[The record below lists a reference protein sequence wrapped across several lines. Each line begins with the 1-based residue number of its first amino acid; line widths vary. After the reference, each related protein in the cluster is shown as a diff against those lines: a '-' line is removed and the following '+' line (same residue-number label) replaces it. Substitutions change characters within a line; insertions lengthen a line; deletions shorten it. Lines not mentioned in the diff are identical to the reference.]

1 MSPADLIREWSE
13 AVQAADALARE
24 MRARMGHVCPELAT
38 PQEWRV
44 WTEACER
51 ERDARAALHAY
62 AATAEREAA

>member
-1 MSPADLIREWSE
+1 MSADALIREWSE

-44 WTEACER
+44 WTAACER

-62 AATAEREAA
+62 AATAQEAA